1 MCFDISAA
9 MQHHRPV
16 GAPPPGAK
24 QWQPVSLR
32 PALVFTGGYQNKEY
46 SIATETVNTGTG
58 EQQFVHVKKSDPW
71 LLHACRGSGYRR
83 GDLKRSKIL
92 DTLLE
97 KALMKMEESAVAE
110 QLDDP
115 MMQVECDALDARP
128 TKKNKSSPSKK
139 RQKGEQVVSVEA
151 DLVPKAADPLNTD
164 IKQVRLLV
172 DHIQNGIYKLFIH
185 ADDLPWLVAYIA
197 DEVGFGGVI
206 QEPEEASAVARPNSS
221 VPDLRV
227 EWDFRANVWKG
238 EFLAGP
244 LESRCWTCGPENF
257 TTQKWNRVV
266 QAGKA
271 QGSLQEA
278 TGEQVEQACLKFLEL
293 HCQKELSDARKGSRS
308 VGETEQ

>member
-1 MCFDISAA
+1 MK
-9 MQHHRPV
+9 HHQPV

-24 QWQPVSLR
+24 SWQPIRLL
-32 PALVFTGGYQNKEY
+32 PALAFTGGYQNQTY
-46 SIATETVNTGTG
+46 TIATECINTATG
-58 EQQFVHVKKSDPW
+58 EQQFVHVKKSDNW

-151 DLVPKAADPLNTD
+151 DLVPKAADPLNAD

-172 DHIQNGIYKLFIH
+172 TMKRDGPRVSIH